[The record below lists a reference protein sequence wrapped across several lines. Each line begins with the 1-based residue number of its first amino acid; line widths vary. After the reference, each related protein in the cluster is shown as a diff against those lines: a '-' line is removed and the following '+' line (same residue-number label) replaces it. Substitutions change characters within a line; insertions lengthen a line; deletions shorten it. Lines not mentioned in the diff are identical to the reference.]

1 MAEVIT
7 QDGKIF
13 ITTDSNDLPLTRILP
28 LSSNRF
34 FLSSVFMNIEVK
46 FEKDKSGKV
55 TNILMTKDG
64 NSFNWKRF

>member
-1 MAEVIT
+1 MTEVIT

-13 ITTDSNDLPLTRILP
+13 IKADSNDLPLTRILP